1 MICSISYNANRAC
14 RDGLKPDTVWSKIH
28 HIVFM
33 LAGHHPFVTS
43 RMMPGISV
51 CAHWQQMW
59 GMAYKSFAIR

>member
-1 MICSISYNANRAC
+1 M
-14 RDGLKPDTVWSKIH
+14 PDTVWSKIH

-51 CAHWQQMW
+51 CGHWRQMW
-59 GMAYKSFAIR
+59 VMAYKSFAIR